1 MNTNPQAVTKEF
13 WVEPPELG
21 NKNSKR
27 CLWVERADIYCF
39 TKDESD
45 FDTELDPEDVKPSS
59 APYLLVGFDTEFKT
73 PSEALTPAEVK
84 EAGRARSLILSYQFH
99 AKTSTGVEWSGICC
113 PEADERISLRD
124 FMLFVFGTGA
134 RTHNIRNL
142 PTTVYLV
149 GHFTRADI
157 PAFSDFKELT
167 KYMSAVRSTFVT
179 TNDRFQTVGVS
190 SIEGDDIE
198 LKVFLRDTML
208 LTPQSSKSLKALGE
222 LVGVKK
228 VELAP
233 DKETYRQI
241 IKNMD
246 RLRSADWDL
255 FKRYALTDAEICVRY
270 IEKVI
275 DQYKSVTGKF
285 KVPITLTSIG
295 VDLLLKSW
303 ADQGID
309 HLSVLGQEIVYN
321 SYYSKSKGRYIRKK
335 KAVEIDVVHRETVFV
350 TECYHGGRN
359 EQFWF
364 GPCFTD
370 DWSDFDLSSA
380 YPTAMSL
387 IGKPDWHAIHD
398 SKNLDDFGPE
408 TLGFV
413 QVEFEFPSNTR
424 YPCLPVRTENGLIFP
439 LKGVS
444 YCAAPELFIARKLGA
459 SLRIM
464 HGVIVPVDQSVRI
477 FGDFIKDCINN
488 RLDAGSKTLEGLFWK
503 EISNS
508 TYGKT
513 AQGLQEKRVY
523 DMRDKETHILPP
535 SPITSAYF
543 AAYITSFTRAV
554 LGEILNSIPE
564 DKMVF
569 SCTTDGFLSNL
580 SDAEAAAVQQGELVR
595 LYSSQRKI
603 LTGDPTVLEKK
614 HAVKRPLGWR
624 TRGQATLVAGE
635 DLSDSLADG
644 SVFHI
649 VLAKGGIFTAPEF
662 EDDVAQNAEIVRMFF
677 SRTPESRIEVVAKTG
692 VRDMVEHD
700 ADLVEKIFSKR
711 LSMEFDWK
719 RCPHAAV
726 ESSTYSHLAFS
737 TRPWLTKEQFFSM
750 RGFWSEYESNDPQ
763 CLRTRE
769 NLDDFSAYAEARSFM
784 TTAKAKYFRK
794 TNGAVSRLRLQ
805 LCRAYKNTAA
815 GLKPK
820 MNRLTDQKFADLL
833 VSVGI
838 PCTKADV
845 ENGKKRVFDPHS
857 CPPTDQIKA
866 LLNTLREHLTSLD
879 VDLFLYDAADI
890 NPIYINPSTVCP
902 FIQRVD

>member
-1 MNTNPQAVTKEF
+1 MNTNQKVVTKEF

-27 CLWVERADIYCF
+27 PLWVERGDIYCF
-39 TKDESD
+39 SEDDDDSD
-45 FDTELDPEDVKPSS
+45 SNSEKPDS

-73 PSEALTPAEVK
+73 PPDALTPAEVK
-84 EAGRARSLILSYQFH
+84 EAGKARSLILSYQFH

-113 PEADERISLRD
+113 PDGDERITLQD
-124 FMLFVFGTGA
+124 FMLFVLGTGA

-157 PAFSDFKELT
+157 PAFANFQELT

-179 TNDRFQTVGVS
+179 TNDHFQKVGIS
-190 SIEGDDIE
+190 SIEGEEIK

-246 RLRSADWDL
+246 RLRFENWGL
-255 FKRYALTDAEICVRY
+255 FKQYALTDAEICVRY

-275 DQYKSVTGKF
+275 TQYKAVTGKF

-309 HLSVLGQEIVYN
+309 HLNVLGQEITYK
-321 SYYSKSKGRYIRKK
+321 SYFNKSKGRYIRKRA
-335 KAVEIDVVHRETVFV
+335 AVEIDVVHRETVFV

-370 DWSDFDLSSA
+370 AWSDFDLSSA

-408 TLGFV
+408 TLGYV
-413 QVEFEFPSNTR
+413 QVEFEFPADTR

-439 LKGVS
+439 LMGIS

-459 SLRIM
+459 TLRIM
-464 HGVIVPVDQSVRI
+464 HGVIVPVDKSVRV
-477 FGDFIKDCINN
+477 FGDFIKDCINK

-513 AQGLQEKRVY
+513 AQGLQEKRVF
-523 DMRDKETHILPP
+523 DMRDKETHILPQ

-554 LGEILNSIPE
+554 LGEILNSIPA

-580 SDAEAAAVQQGELVR
+580 TDAEAAAVQQGELVR
-595 LYSSQRKI
+595 LYSNQREI
-603 LTGDPTVLEKK
+603 LTGNPTVLEKK

-624 TRGQATLVAGE
+624 TRGQATLVAGD
-635 DLSDSLADG
+635 DLSDTLADG

-692 VRDMVEHD
+692 VREMVEHD

-726 ESSTYSHLAFS
+726 ESVTYSHLAFS

-750 RGFWSEYESNDPQ
+750 REFWSEYENNDPQ
-763 CLRTRE
+763 CLKTRE

-784 TTAKAKYFRK
+784 GTAKAKYFRK
-794 TNGAVSRLRLQ
+794 TNGAVSRLRQQ
-805 LCRAYKNTAA
+805 LCRAYKNSAA

-820 MNRLTDQKFADLL
+820 MSRLTDQKFADLL

-845 ENGKKRVFDPHS
+845 ENGKKRVFDLYS
-857 CPPTDQIKA
+857 CPPTDQIKS
-866 LLNTLREHLTSLD
+866 LLNTLKEHLPSLE